1 MDSTHQAL
9 PPNFDFKKGIS
20 PVYNHNDGFVV
31 VQVKELLPETQKT
44 LEEAKGLVISDYQA
58 FKEEKWLKELAEKY
72 KIVVNQKALKHVK
85 SQLKK

>member
-1 MDSTHQAL
+1 
-9 PPNFDFKKGIS
+9 
-20 PVYNHNDGFVV
+20 VV